1 MNSLFSRL
9 LLSAS
14 LIVFILITALWQWFQ
29 FNQDFSRDQLQQSLH
44 RELALH
50 MADINPLLSQGI
62 TSSAALKEAFH
73 DFMLLGP
80 SFEIYTLDT
89 LGNVVAYDAKA
100 EKIKR
105 LRVETPA
112 LRDFING
119 AELPIKGIDPRSHNS
134 KKIFSAAHLQ
144 NADGENTGYLYVI
157 IGGEDFDMWQSLVSE
172 HQAPRFWIGIVLA
185 SIVFALALF
194 ALLAKYLT
202 FPLSK
207 LEQDLGELE
216 SHNLNE
222 GLTLPDEYR
231 GSSEIHRL
239 SLHIN
244 QLLEQIS
251 QQHQAINRQQQAR
264 HDFMLHLSHDLK
276 TPLTSLQGYIDTWL
290 LMPSSERNS
299 DLIKIAA
306 NSGRYIQQL
315 LSQML
320 ELAALEN
327 GQITP
332 EFKRVELAPLLREL
346 TLIFA
351 PRAKQQKVTLNFD
364 LPSNVTVLTD
374 PQILMRV
381 LSNLIDNAIRYT
393 PAGGSITIKPTAHQ
407 ADGYSIANDTAIW
420 LCVSDNGSGM
430 HKHELQALQH
440 LKNKP
445 KFKRDDVLPQLGV
458 GLAIVRQLLGLLSCN
473 IDIESIPG
481 EGSQFHIEL
490 KLAK

>member
-14 LIVFILITALWQWFQ
+14 LVAFILILALWQWFQ
-29 FNQDFSRDQLQQSLH
+29 FNQEFSHAQLQQSLH

-50 MADINPLLSQGI
+50 MSHINPLLSQGI
-62 TSSAALKEAFH
+62 TSNAALKEAFH

-89 LGNVVAYDAKA
+89 LGNVVAYDAKD

-112 LRDFING
+112 LRSFING
-119 AELPIKGIDPRSHNS
+119 DELPIKGIDPRSLSS
-134 KKIFSAAHLQ
+134 KKIFSAAYLH
-144 NADGENTGYLYVI
+144 NPEGKKTGFLYVI

-172 HQAPRFWIGIVLA
+172 HQAPRFWIGVVLA
-185 SIVFALALF
+185 AILF
-194 ALLAKYLT
+194 ALILFAILAKYLT
-202 FPLSK
+202 YPLSR
-207 LEQDLGELE
+207 LERDLGVLG
-216 SHNLNE
+216 SCKL
-222 GLTLPDEYR
+222 GDDLSLPNEYR
-231 GSSEIHRL
+231 GSREIQQL

-244 QLLEQIS
+244 QLLMKIN
-251 QQHQAINRQQQAR
+251 QQHLAINQQQQAR
-264 HDFMLHLSHDLK
+264 HDFKLHLSHDLK

-290 LMPSSERNS
+290 LMPISERSS
-299 DLIKIAA
+299 DLIEIAA
-306 NSGRYIQQL
+306 NSGRHLQKL

-327 GQITP
+327 GQIAP
-332 EFKRVELAPLLREL
+332 DFKRVELTPLLHEL
-346 TLIFA
+346 MLIFA
-351 PRAKQQKVTLNFD
+351 PRAKQQKVKLDFD
-364 LPSNVTVLTD
+364 LDTNLIVQTD

-393 PAGGSITIKPTAHQ
+393 PAGGCITIKPLPHSSEELL
-407 ADGYSIANDTAIW
+407 YINDKPVW

-430 HKHELQALQH
+430 HKHELQALKQ
-440 LKNKP
+440 LKSTP
-445 KFKRDDVLPQLGV
+445 KFNRSDVLPQLGV
-458 GLAIVRQLLGLLSCN
+458 GLAIVRQLLGLLRCN
-473 IDIESIPG
+473 IDIESVPG

-490 KLAK
+490 QQIK

>member
-14 LIVFILITALWQWFQ
+14 LIVFILILALWQWFQ

-50 MADINPLLSQGI
+50 MSHINPLLSQGI
-62 TSSAALKEAFH
+62 TSNAALKEAFH

-112 LRDFING
+112 LRDFIDG
-119 AELPIKGIDPRSHNS
+119 AELPIKGLDPRSLDS
-134 KKIFSAAHLQ
+134 KKIFSAAYLQ
-144 NADGENTGYLYVI
+144 NADGENTGFLYVI
-157 IGGEDFDMWQSLVSE
+157 IGGEEFDMWQSLVSE
-172 HQAPRFWIGIVLA
+172 HQAPRFWIGVVLA

-202 FPLSK
+202 SPLSR
-207 LEQDLGELE
+207 LEHDLGVLG
-216 SHNLNE
+216 SHNIND
-222 GLTLPDEYR
+222 GLCLPDDYR
-231 GSSEIHRL
+231 GSREIQQL

-244 QLLEQIS
+244 QLLEKIR
-251 QQHQAINRQQQAR
+251 QQHQAINRQQQVR

-276 TPLTSLQGYIDTWL
+276 TPLTSLLGYIDTWL
-290 LMPSSERNS
+290 LMPVNERNS
-299 DLIKIAA
+299 NFIEIAA
-306 NSGRYIQQL
+306 NSGRHIQQL

-332 EFKRVELAPLLREL
+332 ELKRVELTPLMHEL
-346 TLIFA
+346 VLIFA
-351 PRAKQQKVTLNFD
+351 PRAKKQKVELDFD
-364 LPSNVTVLTD
+364 LSSNLIVMTD

-393 PAGGSITIKPTAHQ
+393 PAGGRITIKPLAHKSEELL
-407 ADGYSIANDTAIW
+407 YINDKPIW

-430 HKHELQALQH
+430 HKHELRALKQ
-440 LKNKP
+440 LKSKP
-445 KFKRDDVLPQLGV
+445 KFNRNDVLPQLGV
-458 GLAIVRQLLGLLSCN
+458 GLAIVRQLLGLLKCN
-473 IDIESIPG
+473 IDIESVPG

-490 KLAK
+490 QQIK